1 MNSRR
6 FELFKDMIQGVPAK
20 GVLRASELEQW
31 MIKDDLANQRDV
43 ALEDT
48 LSILC
53 FCRFLERTKAGE
65 PVHCGGVPEEH
76 LSFYRA
82 TVERLIDA
90 GELPYVAKEQFD
102 EAFFQNEPTRKLA
115 A

>member
-6 FELFKDMIQGVPAK
+6 FELFKDMIEGVPAK
-20 GVLRASELEQW
+20 GVLRASEREQW
-31 MIKDDLANQRDV
+31 MIRDDLANQRE
-43 ALEDT
+43 LELKDT

-53 FCRFLERTKAGE
+53 FCRFLQKTKAGE
-65 PVHCGGVPEEH
+65 LVHCGGVPEEH

-82 TVERLIDA
+82 TVERLVDA
-90 GELPYVAKEQFD
+90 GELPYTAREQFD
-102 EAFFQNEPTRKLA
+102 EAFFSEPTRKLA